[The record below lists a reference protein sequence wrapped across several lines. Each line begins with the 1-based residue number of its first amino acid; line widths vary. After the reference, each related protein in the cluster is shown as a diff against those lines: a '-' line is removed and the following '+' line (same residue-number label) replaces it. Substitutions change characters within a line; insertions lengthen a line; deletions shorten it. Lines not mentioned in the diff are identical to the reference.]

1 VDFCDELVVLSHD
14 GVAGAASDVDAVTGF
29 GGVGE
34 DTLVAS
40 WRRLSRATRTR
51 PWPAV
56 PRLRGQGDVRLRG
69 PNTAFSKLC

>member
-1 VDFCDELVVLSHD
+1 MDFCDELVVLSHD

-29 GGVGE
+29 GGVAE

-40 WRRLSRATRTR
+40 WKAAIARHANATVARSAA
-51 PWPAV
+51 P
-56 PRLRGQGDVRLRG
+56 RGQGDVRLPG